1 MTKWEAIDILNI
13 GKYISL
19 EVPLVAK
26 TIIIYSLTHF
36 KLTLAIYIFY
46 VKIYRAVTIPY
57 L

>member
-1 MTKWEAIDILNI
+1 MTKWEIIDILNI
-13 GKYISL
+13 GKNISL